1 MRSILGLPFRH
12 PWIDLAFLLPA
23 LFPGTEC
30 RALDDWLRHFGLA
43 GGERHRALGD
53 AFATAQ
59 LLQIALVAAD
69 RVEMG
74 DAAQLI
80 AMQKAQ
86 RWLGKR

>member
-1 MRSILGLPFRH
+1 
-12 PWIDLAFLLPA
+12 
-23 LFPGTEC
+23 
-30 RALDDWLRHFGLA
+30 
-43 GGERHRALGD
+43 
-53 AFATAQ
+53 
-59 LLQIALVAAD
+59 LQIALVAAD